1 MHVGEWRRSLVNP
14 GGQLQ
19 LLNERL
25 NVWLGADWSWVAGNT
40 LENENRIWEKLELFS
55 SMENNINWTIL
66 GRNTLKKSTLKMGI
80 VRMVFID
87 AEKYNLDNIRKERM

>member
-1 MHVGEWRRSLVNP
+1 M
-14 GGQLQ
+14 Q